1 MENKNISYKKAALIA
16 VILLIILFVACI
28 AAWIYNSNHAQK
40 GSIARIYQNGILIEE
55 IDLSAVTDSYQI
67 RIDGESGAYNII
79 EIRSGEIG
87 IVEASCPDKIC
98 IHTGFIDTNL
108 LPITCLPNHLVIQ
121 VETEEANEMDA
132 IAF

>member
-1 MENKNISYKKAALIA
+1 MENKNTSYKKAALIA
-16 VILLIILFVACI
+16 VIFLLILSVFCI
-28 AAWIYNSNHAQK
+28 AAWVYTNNHAQK
-40 GSIARIYQNGILIEE
+40 GSIARIYQNGTLIEE

-67 RIDGESGAYNII
+67 RIDGEDNTYNII
-79 EIRSGEIG
+79 EIRPGEIG

-121 VETEEANEMDA
+121 VETEEADGMDA